1 MTNSERFSRI
11 GEYDKMTYMKIIGI
25 LLLLLVLYIIWQ
37 YFELKK
43 FNITNYNHKTSKI
56 RQSLRIAVVSDL
68 HAHTY
73 GRDNEVLLSRIKEEK
88 PDLILIPGDLI
99 VSKYPKTYE
108 TSYRFLKEL
117 VRIAPVYFSNGNHES
132 RVSRVEVL
140 QTEEFLAYE
149 KKVLELGVHI
159 LNNESVTVEK
169 NGETFRIS
177 GLEIPLECYGKGSYE
192 ELPEEFLEQALG
204 EAKEEELEI
213 LMAHNPIFAP
223 IYAKWGADIT
233 VSGHN
238 HGGLVRIPGIGSVIS
253 PQYVLFPKYD
263 AGEFTID
270 GKKIYVSKGLGTHTF
285 HIRIFNRAEVLMLH
299 INP

>member
-11 GEYDKMTYMKIIGI
+11 GECDKMTYMKIIGI

-43 FNITNYNHKTSKI
+43 FNITNYDHKTSKI

-73 GRDNEVLLSRIKEEK
+73 GQDNEVLLNRIKEEK
-88 PDLILIPGDLI
+88 PNLILIPGDLI

-117 VRIAPVYFSNGNHES
+117 VQIAPVYFSNGNHES

-223 IYAKWGADIT
+223 AYAKWGADIT